1 MKLLLKPITTKK
13 ITNLKKF
20 SHTRPNHRF
29 CLAICCLLSSRHF
42 GSFSVK
48 FLLNRTTAQKMTNL
62 QKSVRRLIIIFL
74 SLSYGSYYQSF
85 ILELVR
91 YTSRLTPL
99 LNKRCSICKILLHLY
114 ESSFLPRFLVLC
126 IRTTFCSSYVKIL
139 AEPNCGPENGQFI
152 KHWHTPL
159 NNHFQLDL
167 WCLPSERHFKTLTVK
182 LSLNAITTQ
191 KIADFQNSFTCH
203 RIIVFI

>member
-1 MKLLLKPITTKK
+1 MTLKMANLKNTVTRRRVIALCDQNNTLKLWAWNYYPIATQK

-20 SHTRPNHRF
+20 GHTPPNHRY

-42 GSFSVK
+42 GAFSVK

-74 SLSYGSYYQSF
+74 NLSYGSYYQSF

-126 IRTTFCSSYVKIL
+126 IRTTVCSCYVKIL
-139 AEPNCGPENGQFI
+139 AEPNCGPKNGQFI
-152 KHWHTPL
+152 KHCHTPM
-159 NNHFQLDL
+159 NHRF
-167 WCLPSERHFKTLTVK
+167 
-182 LSLNAITTQ
+182 
-191 KIADFQNSFTCH
+191 
-203 RIIVFI
+203 

>member
-1 MKLLLKPITTKK
+1 MTLKMANLKNTVTRRRVVALCDQNNTLKLWAWNYYNPITTQK

-20 SHTRPNHRF
+20 GHTPPNHRF

-42 GSFSVK
+42 GAFSVK

-126 IRTTFCSSYVKIL
+126 IRTTVCRCYVKIL
-139 AEPNCGPENGQFI
+139 AEPNCGPKNGQFI
-152 KHWHTPL
+152 KHCHTPL
-159 NNHFQLDL
+159 NHHF
-167 WCLPSERHFKTLTVK
+167 
-182 LSLNAITTQ
+182 
-191 KIADFQNSFTCH
+191 
-203 RIIVFI
+203 